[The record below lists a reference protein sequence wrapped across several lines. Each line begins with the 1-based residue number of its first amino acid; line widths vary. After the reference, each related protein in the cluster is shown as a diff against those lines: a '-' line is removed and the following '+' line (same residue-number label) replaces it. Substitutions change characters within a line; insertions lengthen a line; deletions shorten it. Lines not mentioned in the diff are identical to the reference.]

1 MDKVN
6 DKKTIVCGVEVT
18 GDTAIFAVVKQNGET
33 VDFIETKLKKLILKY
48 YLDYNFL
55 MNFIDTVKSFVN
67 EEKIDVIVIK
77 SRAMR
82 GLAAGS
88 GVTYKI
94 DTLIQLAHEK
104 VVFCSQ
110 QTLAKFAKTNQGS
123 VPEGPLK
130 YQHEAFR
137 AGAHFL
143 TKS

>member
-1 MDKVN
+1 MDEVN
-6 DKKTIVCGVEVT
+6 DIKAIVCGVEVK
-18 GDTAIFAVVKQNGET
+18 GNEAIFAVVKRNGET
-33 VDFIETKLKKLILKY
+33 VDFIETKLKKLALKNH
-48 YLDYNFL
+48 LEYNFL
-55 MNFIDTVKSFVN
+55 IDFIETVKSFVN

-77 SRAMR
+77 SRALR

-94 DTLIQLAHEK
+94 DTLIQLAHKK

-143 TKS
+143 TKN